1 MKPPPIRRSAE
12 RDGSSPI
19 RYVSGMVLLVAALV
33 TLLSGGFM
41 MVGALER
48 GGYGTSSVDRA
59 LTVLAAGGG
68 FLAIGISLLIWE
80 ISIRYNIRH

>member
-1 MKPPPIRRSAE
+1 MNR
-12 RDGSSPI
+12 GSPV
-19 RYVSGMVLLVAALV
+19 RYVSGLVLLATALI
-33 TLLSGGFM
+33 TLLSGGLM

-68 FLAIGISLLIWE
+68 LLAIGISLLIWE
-80 ISIRYNIRH
+80 LSVRHNIRH

>member
-1 MKPPPIRRSAE
+1 MKS
-12 RDGSSPI
+12 DGLQPGSPI
-19 RYVSGMVLLVAALV
+19 RYVSGIVLLVAALV

-48 GGYGTSSVDRA
+48 GGYGTSMVDRA
-59 LTVLAAGGG
+59 LALLAAGGG

-80 ISIRYNIRH
+80 VSTRHNIRH

>member
-1 MKPPPIRRSAE
+1 MTPIRRSAE
-12 RDGSSPI
+12 REGGGSSI
-19 RYVSGMVLLVAALV
+19 RYVSGAVILVAALV
-33 TLLSGGFM
+33 TLLSGGLM

-80 ISIRYNIRH
+80 LSIRHNIRH

>member
-1 MKPPPIRRSAE
+1 MSN
-12 RDGSSPI
+12 GSPI
-19 RYVSGMVLLVAALV
+19 RYVSAITLLVVALV

-48 GGYGTSSVDRA
+48 GGYGTSSITRA
-59 LTVLAAGGG
+59 LMVLGAGGG

-80 ISIRYNIRH
+80 LSIRHNIRH

>member
-1 MKPPPIRRSAE
+1 MK
-12 RDGSSPI
+12 GSPV
-19 RYVSGMVLLVAALV
+19 RYVSGMVLLMVSLV
-33 TLLSGGFM
+33 TLLSGGMM
-41 MVGALER
+41 MVQALER

-80 ISIRYNIRH
+80 ISIRYNIDH